1 MYRTDHF
8 KLYELLPKDFY
19 EAHKHEEDRLWF
31 MFDARMLWTAD
42 QLWNLYGPTVVAND
56 YRWGGGNQYR
66 GWRPWDCEIGSDLS
80 QHKFGRALD
89 QKFKHATAEEV
100 RRAIKADPWKDEF
113 RYITCIEDGMSW
125 LHFDTRNWL
134 KDKYGLLIV
143 NP

>member
-1 MYRTDHF
+1 MYKTKHF

-19 EAHKHEEDRLWF
+19 EKYKHREDRLWF

-42 QLWNLYGPTVVAND
+42 QLWELYGPTVIAND
-56 YRWGGGNQYR
+56 WYWKGNNQYR
-66 GWRPWDCEIGSDLS
+66 GWRPWDCEIGAEFS

-100 RRAIKADPWKDEF
+100 RLDIKANPWRHEF
-113 RYITCIEDGMSW
+113 RYITALEDNVKW
-125 LHFDTRNWL
+125 LHFDCRNWS
-134 KDKYGLLIV
+134 KSKYGLLII